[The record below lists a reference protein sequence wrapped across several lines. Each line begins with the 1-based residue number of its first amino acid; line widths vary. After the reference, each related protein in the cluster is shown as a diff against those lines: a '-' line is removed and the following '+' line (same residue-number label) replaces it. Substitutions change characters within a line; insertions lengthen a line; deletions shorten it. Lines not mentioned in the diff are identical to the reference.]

1 MPNLLPVQV
10 LPVFPPHEPS
20 LLTVRAVGEGA
31 GVVTLDEDV
40 LLEVEELDFELDELL
55 ELEDV
60 VGFVLDEDELLEV
73 VTDVDAFELVDV
85 FEDVTNEPGVE
96 VLLLDVDALLEEEE
110 MDLLLIELD
119 VTVVNETDDDLAEE
133 EI

>member
-1 MPNLLPVQV
+1 
-10 LPVFPPHEPS
+10 
-20 LLTVRAVGEGA
+20 VGEGA

-110 MDLLLIELD
+110 MDLGEDTTELLLLD
-119 VTVVNETDDDLAEE
+119 NPQDPEPGLHPVPQ
-133 EI
+133 